1 MLYCDSLIIDDTVI
15 RKESQRRLEKRL
27 EDSTTD
33 INS

>member
-15 RKESQRRLEKRL
+15 RKESQRRLE
-27 EDSTTD
+27 DSTTD